1 MITKD
6 RILELTRK
14 NLQFVQNSY
23 KRLHQHPELAFREFE
38 TSKYIREE
46 LKELDIPFREGYA
59 TTGILGVLR
68 CKNPQKRIIALRADM
83 DALSVTEE
91 TDLPYK
97 SRYEGVMHACGH
109 DAHTASLLGVIH
121 VLNSLK
127 DELEGTFLFLF
138 QPAEEKF
145 PGGAKTMLDEN
156 VFDGFTPDL
165 VIAQHVS
172 PVIEQGKVGFRSG
185 LISAAV
191 DEIYLTVR
199 GEGGHAALLKDHNA
213 VLASAALLIRLQDIP
228 AKLAPVKD
236 ETVLVFG
243 RFIADGAMNV
253 IPRKVKL
260 DGTMRTLDA
269 QWHERALNLL
279 TEIVDKT
286 VKEYGCTAEI
296 KVIRSYPSVIN
307 DEQITVQA
315 EKYAQ
320 DFLGKENVVTFNKQM
335 TGEDFAYFSQLYPS
349 LFYRVG
355 TKSDNLKSG
364 GLHSSVFAIDLDVL
378 ETTTSTMAWL
388 AIRFLNGN
396 SDEQTI

>member
-6 RILELTRK
+6 RVLELTKK
-14 NLQFVQNSY
+14 NIRFVQDAY
-23 KRLHQHPELAFREFE
+23 KRLHRYPELAFKEFE

-83 DALSVTEE
+83 DALPVTEE

-97 SRYEGVMHACGH
+97 SKHDGIMHACGH
-109 DAHTASLLGVIH
+109 DAHVASLLGVIH

-145 PGGAKTMLDEN
+145 PGGAKTMLDEKI
-156 VFDGFTPDL
+156 FEGFTPHL
-165 VIAQHVS
+165 IIAQHVN
-172 PVIEQGKVGFRSG
+172 PAMEQGKVGFRPG

-191 DEIYLTVR
+191 DEIYITIH
-199 GEGGHAALLKDHNA
+199 GEGGHAALLKDRNA
-213 VLASAALLIRLQDIP
+213 VFASAAILMRLRDIP
-228 AKLAPVKD
+228 TKLAPEKD

-243 RFIADGAMNV
+243 RLAAEGAMNV
-253 IPRKVKL
+253 IPRKVEL
-260 DGTMRTLDA
+260 DGTLRTLDEK
-269 QWHERALNLL
+269 WREEVLNLL
-279 TEIVDKT
+279 VDIVEET
-286 VKEYGCTAEI
+286 VLEYGCSSEI
-296 KVIRSYPSVIN
+296 KINRSYPSVIN
-307 DEQITVQA
+307 DKQLNARA
-315 EKYAQ
+315 EMYAR
-320 DFLGKENVVTFNKQM
+320 DFLGKENVMTFDKQM

-355 TKSDNLKSG
+355 TKSDKVKSG
-364 GLHSSVFAIDLDVL
+364 GLHSSVFTIDIDVL
-378 ETTTSTMAWL
+378 EITTATMAWL
-388 AIRFLNGN
+388 AINFMK
-396 SDEQTI
+396 DK